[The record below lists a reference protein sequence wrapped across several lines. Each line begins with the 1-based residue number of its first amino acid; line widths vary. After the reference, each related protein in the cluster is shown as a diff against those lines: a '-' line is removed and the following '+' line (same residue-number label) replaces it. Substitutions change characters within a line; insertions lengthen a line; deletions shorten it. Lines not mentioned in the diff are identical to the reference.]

1 MFQAENKS
9 PFEIIGQAEGAWNDG
24 VPDRA
29 EKLFEQGIRAY
40 KQREPDGADFALGRY
55 GAFLLAQG
63 RKDEA
68 LVVLQEAI
76 ERNTDIPRIWADYL
90 QVVADRHDLDSFKR
104 CAERMFASVRVE
116 IEFLLLHARR
126 AYREG
131 AIVFAEQVAR
141 WIVERCSHD
150 RNIKGRWAAIGDLG
164 RILERNGDLDQA
176 LKLWHDAFK
185 EGSVDSE
192 TIDRLSMHW
201 ERAKDYRGSALVIRE
216 ALTRGLEASVEEGLR
231 KRLVRCE
238 EKMAGG
244 SPVKAKKRVD
254 VPAYSVRMESN
265 LLEPVFQIRPKY
277 SVSSIAVLN
286 NVARCLF
293 SSKESSTL
301 VDFEVTSGAEVRKI
315 EDLPLLGTAW
325 FAPEGHGIGVRR
337 TAAVGQGPT
346 LLRFLTADGRVIG
359 ESSVPDATS
368 DIALGPDL
376 WYVGC
381 RNGLLYGFGFDGKQR
396 WAWETP
402 GVNTYSDNA
411 YFRPCPYYV
420 ASHQSFAAVS
430 SMGNIYGVSANGKTL
445 WHTPLPNERQTRWSF
460 TIPLQD
466 AKENKEPYDVLG
478 IPSRAPLEKVK
489 SAYRRLALATHPD
502 RNPDDNEASANF
514 RRVQE
519 AYERILAGQNGES
532 TDGITLSI
540 EMQGG
545 GPSASFIASNDTGV
559 VVGSSQ
565 GRLYMFSAEGTLREA
580 RVLGD
585 GPVHAAFRSD
595 GTLGAAWCSNA
606 LLVFRRDQI
615 VNAAESLDWPRA
627 LTMLQD
633 DIVLWR
639 RNEVQVMNPNGRL
652 MFSLEFSKSVTDVVA
667 SGHMLLCAG
676 GVLAAFRRRSG

>member
-1 MFQAENKS
+1 MR
-9 PFEIIGQAEGAWNDG
+9 PFEIIAQAEQAWHDG
-24 VPDRA
+24 DLEQA
-29 EKLFEQGIRAY
+29 EKLFRQGISAY
-40 KQREPDGADFALGRY
+40 KSEEADGADFALGRC
-55 GAFLLAQG
+55 GAFFLAQE
-63 RKDEA
+63 RRDEA
-68 LVVLQEAI
+68 ARVLEEAI
-76 ERNTDIPRIWADYL
+76 ERNTDIPAIWADYL
-90 QVVADRHDLDSFKR
+90 RIIADRHDLGAFKR
-104 CAERMFASVRVE
+104 SAERMAASAGFE
-116 IEFLLLHARR
+116 IDFLLSHARR
-126 AYREG
+126 ADRDG
-131 AIVFAEQVAR
+131 ATVFAEQVAR
-141 WIVERCSHD
+141 WVVERCSQD
-150 RNIKGRWAAIGDLG
+150 GNTTGRWAAIGDLG
-164 RILERNGDLDQA
+164 RILERSGDPDQA
-176 LKLWHDAFK
+176 VKLWRDAFK
-185 EGSVDSE
+185 EGSCDSE
-192 TIDRLSMHW
+192 TINRLSMYL
-201 ERAKDYRGSALVIRE
+201 ERAKDYVGAALVIRE
-216 ALTRGLEASVEEGLR
+216 ALTRRLSANVEEGLR
-231 KRLVRCE
+231 KRLIRCE
-238 EKMAGG
+238 QKRAGG
-244 SPVKAKKRVD
+244 STVKTKKPVD
-254 VPAYSVRMESN
+254 IPAYSVRMESD
-265 LLEPVFQIRPKY
+265 LFEPVFQVRPRH
-277 SVSSIAVLN
+277 SFSTIAVVN
-286 NVARCLF
+286 NRARCLF
-293 SSKESSTL
+293 SFRESSTL

-315 EDLPLLGTAW
+315 ENLPLMGSVW
-325 FAPEGHGIGVRR
+325 FTPEGHGIGVHR

-346 LLRFLTADGRVIG
+346 LLRFLSVEGRVTS

-368 DIALGPDL
+368 EIALGPDL

-381 RNGLLYGFGFDGKQR
+381 RNGFLYGFGFDGRQR

-402 GVNTYSDNA
+402 GATTYADNA

-420 ASHQSFAAVS
+420 ASRQSFAAVS
-430 SMGNIYGVSANGKTL
+430 SMGNIYAVSANGKTL
-445 WHTPLPNERQTRWSF
+445 WHSALPNERQTRWSF
-460 TIPLQD
+460 TIPAQD
-466 AKENKEPYDVLG
+466 TKENKEPYDVLG

-545 GPSASFIASNDTGV
+545 GPSASFIASNDTSV

-585 GPVHAAFRSD
+585 SPVHAAFRSD